1 MRAASARVV
10 SGGVFV
16 RTSTRRNRD
25 GSKVSY
31 LQLAHNEWDPA
42 AKTARTKGL
51 YSFGRA
57 DQLDRAAIERLI
69 GALTRVM
76 GVEPAPVGPD
86 RARAVG
92 VPGLEFVESRPLGGA
107 WLLDGL
113 WHRLGINTLLRRLA
127 AGTRRDPGVERVLFA
142 LVANRA
148 LAPSSKLAATCWV
161 AHDVHVPGLDQ
172 VSDDACY
179 RAMDWLISI
188 EEQLAR
194 GVFDKV
200 AHLLNLEVALIFFDT
215 TSTYFETEDPDEP
228 VWRDD
233 HGRRV
238 EDDPDPDTAPAAQGD
253 AAQGDA
259 ALADAALADAAVPDA
274 AWPDAALADAQPP
287 AGATGQAG
295 FRSRGKSKDSRD
307 DLPQVVVGMAVTRDG
322 IPARVWCWPGNTSDS
337 PLIRQVRDELRDWTL
352 GKVIWVA
359 DRGFT
364 SAANRRHLSAGGAGY
379 ILGEKLRSGS
389 AQATAA
395 MARQGRYQDV
405 TANLRVKEVKIS
417 EHERFVVCHNPDAAT
432 RDAKVR
438 ANLVERLEAMIAGSD
453 KLSPT
458 RRAELRGV
466 ISTKPGLNRFLRVT
480 GGGLLRVDA
489 AKVAAD
495 AKLDGKYLLRTSDP
509 HLSTEDIALGYK
521 QLLEVERGW
530 RDMKQVLDLR
540 PVYHRLEDRIRA
552 HVLLCWLALLLAR
565 IVETRAGSAD
575 PAPTCPPPPH
585 HPRARDQLQRL
596 HVGTFTGPAG
606 LFRQTTPPSPEAR
619 RLHTALALPLPA
631 RILDLDPEQPA
642 TR

>member
-1 MRAASARVV
+1 
-10 SGGVFV
+10 
-16 RTSTRRNRD
+16 
-25 GSKVSY
+25 VSY

-42 AKTARTKGL
+42 AKTARTKVL

-69 GALTRVM
+69 TALTRVV
-76 GVEPAPVGPD
+76 GVEPASSGPD
-86 RARAVG
+86 RARVVG

-113 WHRLGINTLLRRLA
+113 WQRLGIDTLLRRLA
-127 AGTRRDPGVERVLFA
+127 AGTRRDPMVERVLFA

-161 AHDVHVPGLDQ
+161 AHDVHLPGLEQ
-172 VSDDACY
+172 VSDDASY
-179 RAMDWLISI
+179 RAMDWLIQI
-188 EEQLAR
+188 EDQLAR
-194 GVFDKV
+194 GVFDQV
-200 AHLLNLEVALIFFDT
+200 AHLLNLEVDLIFFDT

-228 VWRDD
+228 VWRDE

-238 EDDPDPDTAPAAQGD
+238 GGDDAGD
-253 AAQGDA
+253 DA
-259 ALADAALADAAVPDA
+259 GVASDGERADADEPPVGAA
-274 AWPDAALADAQPP
+274 
-287 AGATGQAG
+287 GQAG

-322 IPARVWCWPGNTSDS
+322 IPVRVWCWPGNTSDS
-337 PLIRQVRDELRDWTL
+337 PLIRQVKDELRDWTL

-364 SAANRRHLSAGGAGY
+364 SAQNRRYLAAGGGGY
-379 ILGEKLRSGS
+379 ILGEKMRSGS
-389 AQATAA
+389 PEAAAA

-417 EHERFVVCHNPDAAT
+417 ESERFVVCHNPDAAT
-432 RDAKVR
+432 RDAAIR
-438 ANLVERLEAMIAGSD
+438 ANLVDRLEAMIAGSD
-453 KLSPT
+453 RLSPT
-458 RRAELRGV
+458 KRAELRGV

-480 GGGLLRVDA
+480 PGGLLRVDA
-489 AKVAAD
+489 AKITAD

-509 HLSTEDIALGYK
+509 HLSSEDIALGYK

-552 HVLLCWLALLLAR
+552 HVVLCWLALLLAR
-565 IVETRAGSAD
+565 IVETRASTPD
-575 PAPTCPPPPH
+575 TPTTW
-585 HPRARDQLQRL
+585 PRARDQLQRL

-606 LFRQTTPPSPEAR
+606 LFRQTTPPTTEVR
-619 RLHTALALPLPA
+619 RLHQALDIALPP
-631 RILDLDPEQPA
+631 RILDLDTDQAA

>member
-1 MRAASARVV
+1 M
-10 SGGVFV
+10 FV

-31 LQLAHNEWDPA
+31 LQLAHNEWDPT
-42 AKTARTKGL
+42 AKTARTKVL

-69 GALTRVM
+69 GALTRVV
-76 GVEPAPVGPD
+76 GVEAVSAGRD
-86 RARAVG
+86 RARVVG

-113 WHRLGINTLLRRLA
+113 WHRLGIDTLLRRLA
-127 AGTRRDPGVERVLFA
+127 AGSRRDPVVERVLFA

-148 LAPSSKLAATCWV
+148 LAPSSKLAATSWV
-161 AHDVHVPGLDQ
+161 AHDVHVPGLEQ

-179 RAMDWLISI
+179 RAMDWLIAV
-188 EEQLAR
+188 EPQLAR
-194 GVFDKV
+194 GVFDAV
-200 AHLLNLEVALIFFDT
+200 AHLLNLEVDLIFFDT
-215 TSTYFETEDPDEP
+215 TSTYFETEDADTP
-228 VWRDD
+228 VWRDG
-233 HGRRV
+233 HGRV
-238 EDDPDPDTAPAAQGD
+238 
-253 AAQGDA
+253 
-259 ALADAALADAAVPDA
+259 ADADADSDGGGGG
-274 AWPDAALADAQPP
+274 DGDGDGGEPP

-322 IPARVWCWPGNTSDS
+322 IPVRVWCWPGNTSDS
-337 PLIRQVRDELRDWTL
+337 PLIRQVKDELRDWTL

-364 SAANRRHLSAGGAGY
+364 SQANRRHLSAGGGGY

-389 AQATAA
+389 AEAAAA

-405 TANLRVKEVKIS
+405 SANLRVKEVKIS
-417 EHERFVVCHNPDAAT
+417 ETERFVVCHNPDAAE

-438 ANLVERLEAMIAGSD
+438 ANLVERLEALITGSD
-453 KLSPT
+453 RLTPT
-458 RRAELRGV
+458 KRAELRGV
-466 ISTKPGLNRFLRVT
+466 ISTKPGLNRFLRLT
-480 GGGLLRVDA
+480 PGGLLRVDA
-489 AKVAAD
+489 AKITAD

-509 HLSTEDIALGYK
+509 RLSTEDIALGYK

-552 HVLLCWLALLLAR
+552 HVVLCWLALLLAR
-565 IVETRAGSAD
+565 IVETRASTPDQA
-575 PAPTCPPPPH
+575 TTW
-585 HPRARDQLQRL
+585 PRARAELQRL

-606 LFRQTTPPSPEAR
+606 LFRQTTPANAEVR
-619 RLHTALALPLPA
+619 RLHQVLDIALPP
-631 RILDLDPEQPA
+631 RILDLDTERPA

>member
-1 MRAASARVV
+1 MY
-10 SGGVFV
+10 V
-16 RTSTRRNRD
+16 RTSTRRNQD

-31 LQLAHNEWDPA
+31 LQLAHNVWDPA
-42 AKTARTKGL
+42 AKTARSKVL

-69 GALTRVM
+69 TALTRVV
-76 GVEPAPVGPD
+76 GVEAVPAGPD
-86 RARAVG
+86 RARVVG

-148 LAPSSKLAATCWV
+148 LAPSSKLAATSWV
-161 AHDVHVPGLDQ
+161 DHDVHLPGLDT
-172 VSDDACY
+172 VSDDSCY
-179 RAMDWLISI
+179 RAMDWLITI

-194 GVFDKV
+194 GVFDQV
-200 AHLLNLEVALIFFDT
+200 AHLLNLEVDLIFFDT

-238 EDDPDPDTAPAAQGD
+238 EDDPDTDSTGTAPD
-253 AAQGDA
+253 AAQ
-259 ALADAALADAAVPDA
+259 ADAAQ
-274 AWPDAALADAQPP
+274 ADAQPP

-322 IPARVWCWPGNTSDS
+322 IPVRVWCWPGNTSDS
-337 PLIRQVRDELRDWTL
+337 PLIRQVKDELRGWTL

-364 SAANRRHLSAGGAGY
+364 SAQNRRHLTAGGGSY
-379 ILGEKLRSGS
+379 ILGEKMRSGS
-389 AQATAA
+389 VEAAAA

-417 EHERFVVCHNPDAAT
+417 ESERFVVCHNPDAAT
-432 RDAKVR
+432 RDAAVR
-438 ANLVERLEAMIAGSD
+438 ANLIDRLEAMIAGSD
-453 KLSPT
+453 RLSPPK
-458 RRAELRGV
+458 RAELRGV

-480 GGGLLRVDA
+480 PGGLLRTDA
-489 AKVAAD
+489 AKITAD

-552 HVLLCWLALLLAR
+552 HVVLCWLALLLAR
-565 IVETRAGSAD
+565 IVETQAG
-575 PAPTCPPPPH
+575 TPH
-585 HPRARDQLQRL
+585 QATTRPRARDQLQRL

-606 LFRQTTPPSPEAR
+606 LFRQTTPPGAEVR
-619 RLHTALALPLPA
+619 RLHQVLDIALPPRILAL
-631 RILDLDPEQPA
+631 DPDQA
-642 TR
+642 TPR